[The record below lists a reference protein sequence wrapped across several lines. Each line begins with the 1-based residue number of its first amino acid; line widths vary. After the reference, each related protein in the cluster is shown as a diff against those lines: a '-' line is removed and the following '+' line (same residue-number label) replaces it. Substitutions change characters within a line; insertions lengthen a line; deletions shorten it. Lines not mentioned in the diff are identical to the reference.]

1 MTTAVE
7 SSRRKLNE
15 LARQRSNGKAAD
27 ASDLP
32 PIPPNIP
39 SKFCGDFVLIRMSLT
54 QETEGGIVIPDRA
67 KMGAH
72 EQFKEGLVVAK
83 GPGRYTSSGELVPV
97 YANVG
102 EKVLFDRRG
111 ADKLKEDSEC
121 VWFVMKEQYV
131 TGIFG

>member
-1 MTTAVE
+1 MSTAVE

-15 LARQRSNGKAAD
+15 LSRQRSNGKAAV
-27 ASDLP
+27 DLP
-32 PIPPNIP
+32 PIPPSIP

-67 KMGAH
+67 KLGAH
-72 EQFKEGLVVAK
+72 EQFKEGLVISK
-83 GPGRYTSSGELVPV
+83 GPGRYTSAGELIPV
-97 YANVG
+97 FANVG

-121 VWFVMKEQYV
+121 VWFVVKEQYV